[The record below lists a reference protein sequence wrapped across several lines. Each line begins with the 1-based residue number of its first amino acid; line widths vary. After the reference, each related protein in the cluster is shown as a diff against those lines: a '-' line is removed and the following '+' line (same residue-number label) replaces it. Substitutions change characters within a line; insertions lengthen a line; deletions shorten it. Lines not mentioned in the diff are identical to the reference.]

1 MYHAPP
7 PLPSKRK
14 NHHQIL
20 NMYFSLF
27 TFRVELGF
35 GKLNKH
41 KNEKKK
47 KERGEGSTQPA
58 AVKGAVK
65 NHASSASITFCRLL
79 MLSKRKQRV

>member
-1 MYHAPP
+1 MSHAPP
-7 PLPSKRK
+7 PPSKRK

-41 KNEKKK
+41 KNEKKERKGGGEYTACCSERSCK
-47 KERGEGSTQPA
+47 KSRQFSL
-58 AVKGAVK
+58 
-65 NHASSASITFCRLL
+65 HHLL
-79 MLSKRKQRV
+79 